1 MKTKNKARKR
11 ELPVGV
17 PEGGLGYGLDGMGQ
31 APVGLD
37 GRLSKR
43 LCTSGGAGSV
53 GVADAPIVLGSAVS
67 AQVHEGAVLR
77 SREPGVC
84 NVCGTGHG
92 GLCVVTRASGLC
104 DAPKSLSV
112 NAAIGDPA
120 VAYPMPLTVGPGNF
134 LVCAGSSLG
143 CVV

>member
-11 ELPVGV
+11 ELPVGA
-17 PEGGLGYGLDGMGQ
+17 PDGGLGHGLGGMGQ
-31 APVGLD
+31 AAVGLD

-53 GVADAPIVLGSAVS
+53 GVADAPAEL
-67 AQVHEGAVLR
+67 HEGAVLR
-77 SREPGVC
+77 SREPGGC

-104 DAPKSLSV
+104 DAPKSVSV

-120 VAYPMPLTVGPGNF
+120 VAYPTPLTLATGNY
-134 LVCAGSSLG
+134 LVCAGTSLG